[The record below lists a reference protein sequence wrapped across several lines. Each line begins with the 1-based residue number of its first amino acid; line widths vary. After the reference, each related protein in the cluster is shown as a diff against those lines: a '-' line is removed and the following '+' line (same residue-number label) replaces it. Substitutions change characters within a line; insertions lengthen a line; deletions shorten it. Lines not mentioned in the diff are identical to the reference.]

1 MNNDTIINKAALA
14 VQDLAAGG
22 YLNPMQS
29 EKFLRGII
37 DQPTIIKNCR
47 TVMITGEQKKIEKL
61 GFGQRIMRPGVENT
75 ALSSDD
81 YAKPQFGK
89 VELSTKEVI
98 AEVRISYDTL
108 EANIE
113 GGKLRNTLIAL
124 IQERCA
130 LDLEELIL
138 QGDTDNE
145 NDDYLAILDGI
156 LKKQESKPALLTSQQ
171 WAAVNKHVVDAEGR
185 SPNLMDWTDLIKS
198 VPAKYI
204 RDMNAWKI
212 YTSRNVDLAWKN
224 AIASRNTV
232 AGDRFLL
239 QNTNATA
246 LGFEIQPIALMPED
260 LEIYDEEATPTT
272 PILVNEGLGQAL
284 LTHPKNIIVGF
295 TRKIQMEY
303 DKDISARQ
311 FIIVVTLKV
320 DTAIEETEAMAK
332 LINIEPSFVPDLD
345 DDE

>member
-1 MNNDTIINKAALA
+1 MDNNVIFNKAALA
-14 VQDLAAGG
+14 VQDLASGG

-29 EKFLRGII
+29 ERFIRGII
-37 DQPTIIKNCR
+37 DQPTILKKCR
-47 TVMITGEQKKIEKL
+47 TVTIDGEQKKIEKI

-75 ALSSDD
+75 PLNAED

-89 VELSTKEVI
+89 IELSTKETI

-113 GGKLRNTLIAL
+113 GDRLRNTIITL

-138 QGDTDNE
+138 QGDKNHPSDT
-145 NDDYLAILDGI
+145 YLQILDGV
-156 LKKQESKPALLTSQQ
+156 LKKQESKPALLTTDQ
-171 WAAVNKHVVDAEGR
+171 WNAVNKHIVDAQGNEP
-185 SPNLMDWTDLIKS
+185 SLTLWTQLIKA

-204 RDMNAWKI
+204 RDMAAWRI
-212 YTSRNVDLAWKN
+212 FTSRNVDLAWKN

-246 LGFEIQPIALMPED
+246 LGFEIEPIAMMPEN
-260 LEIYDEEATPTT
+260 LTYGTT
-272 PILVNEGLGQAL
+272 PVQTNLGQAL
-284 LTHPKNIIVGF
+284 LTHPQNIVVGF
-295 TRKIQMEY
+295 TRRVQMEY

-311 FIIVVTLKV
+311 FIIVVTLKCDV
-320 DTAIEETEAMAK
+320 AIEETDAMAK
-332 LINIEPSFVPDLD
+332 LINIKPSFTPA
-345 DDE
+345 E